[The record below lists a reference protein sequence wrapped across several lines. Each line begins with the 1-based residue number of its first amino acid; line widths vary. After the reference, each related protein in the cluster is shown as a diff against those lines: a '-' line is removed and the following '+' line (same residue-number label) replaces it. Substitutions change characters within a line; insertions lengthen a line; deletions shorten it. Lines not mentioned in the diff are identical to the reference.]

1 MYTRKKIMTWVAILI
16 VTAIGFPPLTQGSAS
31 NAASPVL
38 VFVSDG
44 MRHDLMKQFVA
55 EGVMPT
61 YGEVLNTG
69 VEGVKGMVPNVPPN
83 TGPGWTALATG
94 ASPSVN
100 GVTNNTFHDNTLPF
114 SPFGVSAWSPG
125 VNQAETIVQRAQA
138 SGLTVA
144 VLAWQAFDPA
154 TLVDGPF
161 VESYPD
167 WLTGRGIVA
176 NYEVPLHW
184 TNILSVGPFLSNSV
198 VTMVPASGWSN
209 VESGYSPAQETAF
222 SITSFFGP
230 ILDYNVYVYDS
241 TDDGATNYDVALVSP
256 SKDGAQAVASLGA
269 GEWSGSVDVSV
280 SGLEGGFYLKL
291 IDLEP
296 DLSKFRLYFTPATR
310 YRAFPQS
317 LEDDLVA
324 NFDAIRPSDF
334 SPYII
339 GLIDDQ
345 TFLEQHLHADDLL
358 GHQVYP
364 YIIQTYHP
372 DLVLAGSEATDSIQ
386 HRLLALATPGT
397 PVFDAANGAKYWDYI
412 RQAYQGADSMLQAL
426 WDEMPEANVIVTS
439 DHGFSN
445 TWMAI
450 NANYLLET
458 QGLYSPADLAGS
470 QAVAYSAGGTSQ
482 IYINLQGRNP
492 GGVVA
497 PEEYDAVRQQIVNA
511 FEALG
516 PDVIEQVLLK
526 EETADIATAMG
537 TSVDMLHPDRTG
549 DVVVFSAP
557 PFQFDAPTAGEI
569 TSLTPIFGQHGFVPN
584 GDSDRFAT
592 FAAAGPQ
599 IRHGKIPR
607 ATAVDLAPTVAY
619 LLGIAPPAQSEG
631 EILKVLQPSYLPLP

>member
-1 MYTRKKIMTWVAILI
+1 MNTRRKLMSWVAILV
-16 VTAIGFPPLTQGSAS
+16 VTVIGFSPLTQGSAS
-31 NAASPVL
+31 NGASPVL

-55 EGVMPT
+55 EGVMPA
-61 YGEVLNTG
+61 YKEILRTG
-69 VEGVKGMVPNVPPN
+69 VEGVKGMVPSVPPN
-83 TGPGWTALATG
+83 SGSGWTALATG
-94 ASPSVN
+94 ASPALN

-154 TLVDGPF
+154 TLTDGPF

-176 NYEVPLHW
+176 NYDVPLQW
-184 TNILSVGPFLSNSV
+184 THILSLNPFLTKSM
-198 VTMVPASGWSN
+198 VTLVDASGWSN
-209 VESGYSPAQETAF
+209 VEPGFSPAQETAF
-222 SITSFFGP
+222 SIASFFGP
-230 ILDYNVYVYDS
+230 ILNYNVYIYDS
-241 TDDGATNYDVALVSP
+241 TDDGMANYDVALVSP
-256 SKDGAQAVASLGA
+256 GKDGAQTVAALGA
-269 GEWSGSVDVSV
+269 GDWSGSVDVSI
-280 SGLEGGFYLKL
+280 SGINGGFYMKL

-345 TFLEQHLHADDLL
+345 TFMEQHLHGEVLL

-364 YIIQTYHP
+364 YVIRTYQP
-372 DLVLAGSEATDSIQ
+372 DLVLAGNEATDAIQ
-386 HRLLALATPGT
+386 HRFLALATPGT
-397 PVFDAANGAKYWDYI
+397 PVFDAANGAKYWDFI
-412 RQAYQGADSMLQAL
+412 RQAYQGADGMLQAL
-426 WDEMPEANVIVTS
+426 WDEMPGANVIVTS

-450 NANYLLET
+450 NANYVLQTL
-458 QGLYSPADLAGS
+458 GLFSPGNLAGS
-470 QAVAYSAGGTSQ
+470 QAVAYWAGGTAQ

-492 GGVVA
+492 GGVVP
-497 PEEYDAVRQQIVNA
+497 PEDYDVVRQQIVDA
-511 FEALG
+511 FESLG
-516 PDVIEQVLLK
+516 PGVIEQVLLK
-526 EETADIATAMG
+526 EETGDIATAMG
-537 TSVDMLHPDRTG
+537 TSMSMLHPNRTG

-569 TSLTPIFGQHGFVPN
+569 TALTPIFGQHGFVPD
-584 GDSDRFAT
+584 GDPDRFAA

-599 IRHGKIPR
+599 IRKGKVPR
-607 ATAVDLAPTVAY
+607 VTGLDLAPTVAHM
-619 LLGIAPPAQSEG
+619 LGIAPPAQSEG
-631 EILKVLQPSYLPLP
+631 QVLKIFQFKFQPSP